1 MSNDTNRRA
10 WLIPVATV
18 IVTALGI
25 CSLSALA
32 GFYFFFG
39 PGSVPRPTEPV
50 AIFLTP
56 TRTLTAIAPAPSLN
70 ITVTPVPT
78 GAATRLPIP
87 SATRAPAP
95 ATATPGG
102 VIGKI
107 AFSIERGERPEDK
120 YIWIMNADGSG
131 AKQILDRASS
141 PALSPDGNLI
151 AYYHWNDGI
160 YIANAA
166 DGSNQRKIVG
176 ETNAKYLAWSHDSK
190 WIAFRSQP
198 SVSGNVYVDAVLVDG
213 TGRRN
218 ISVGDTPSWSFD
230 DRMIAVQTCKATACG
245 IYRVSSDGGD
255 PIPVTNDA
263 GGNPAWSPD
272 GRRILYQLES
282 GDVKQMFVV
291 NPDGT
296 NKRQLTSGAFMHV
309 DGQWSSDGNYIFYRS
324 PESGTW
330 AIWRMNSDGS
340 RPIKLIEDT
349 PPVDWPYEKLAV
361 LTLTK

>member
-1 MSNDTNRRA
+1 MENSTNRRS

-18 IVTALGI
+18 VVTALGI
-25 CSLSALA
+25 CSLSAIA

-39 PGSVPRPTEPV
+39 PGSTPKPTEQV
-50 AIFLTP
+50 ATFLTA
-56 TRTLTAIAPAPSLN
+56 TRTRTTIAPTLTF
-70 ITVTPVPT
+70 ITNTPTATGVT
-78 GAATRLPIP
+78 TRLPAP
-87 SATRAPAP
+87 SATRPA

-102 VIGKI
+102 VFGKI

-120 YIWIMNADGSG
+120 FIWIMNADGSG

-141 PALSPDGNLI
+141 PALSPDGSLI

-160 YIANAA
+160 YVANAA

-176 ETNAKYLAWSHDSK
+176 ETNAKYIAWSHDGR

-198 SVSGNVYVDAVLVDG
+198 AASGNVYVDAVLVDG

-218 ISVGDTPSWSFD
+218 ISIGDTPSWSFD
-230 DRMIAVQTCKATACG
+230 DTMIAVQTCKATACG
-245 IYRVSSDGGD
+245 IHRVSAGGGD
-255 PIPVTNDA
+255 PVPVTTDA

-282 GDVKQMFVV
+282 GDVKQLFVV
-291 NPDGT
+291 NADGSG
-296 NKRQLTSGAFMHV
+296 KRQLTSGASMHV

-324 PESGTW
+324 PESGSW

-340 RPIKLIEDT
+340 RQVKLIEDA

-361 LTLTK
+361 LTQTK